1 MQELMDVVNEKDEV
15 VGKLPRRQVYEKLL
29 THRIVHVL
37 VFNKEGKM
45 ALQLRSK
52 KVSFC
57 PLHWAPSAGGH
68 VRSGETYEEAAMRE
82 LQEELGVKAE
92 VKLLWKDFYSA
103 LGLGKFISTFAARFE
118 GSFSTND
125 EVERVQF
132 FDEKEVRQMI
142 AEGQNIHPELL
153 FLLKSHF
160 RI

>member
-68 VRSGETYEEAAMRE
+68 VRSGETYEEAARRE
-82 LQEELGVKAE
+82 LEEELGIEADLR
-92 VKLLWKDFYSA
+92 LLWKDFYSA
-103 LGLGKFISTFAARFE
+103 LGLGKFIATFAARHD
-118 GSFSTND
+118 GSFEPNQ
-125 EVERVQF
+125 EVGKVEF
-132 FDEKEVRQMI
+132 FNELEIRHMI
-142 AEGQNIHPELL
+142 AGGQKFHPELS